1 MPLIY
6 RYYIYLLREKTHSHC
21 GCSFSTL
28 SRAKHFF
35 FGVQLNSTD
44 SGKSGFHDMAFNIIV
59 AFGIGIHFLEVS
71 YELYSSQNV
80 SRRAK
85 TNIADL
91 VS

>member
-1 MPLIY
+1 
-6 RYYIYLLREKTHSHC
+6 
-21 GCSFSTL
+21 
-28 SRAKHFF
+28 
-35 FGVQLNSTD
+35 
-44 SGKSGFHDMAFNIIV
+44 MAFNIIV

-91 VS
+91 VSWGTRLTRKYYFSNVYSSVVSIMKGRGLNEKLNQPEKRNHNLLKRTA

>member
-6 RYYIYLLREKTHSHC
+6 RYHIYLLREKTHSHC

-28 SRAKHFF
+28 SRS

-44 SGKSGFHDMAFNIIV
+44 CGKSGFHDMAFNIIV